1 MTASPLSAALPI
13 STSRD
18 VTLGVVLMLIFAA
31 FAPIIDV
38 FAKLAAAEV
47 PAAEITLGRFV
58 TQTLL
63 LTPIVIW
70 RGALAR
76 VSLRDAGLH
85 GLRGVLMAMATVFF
99 FAALKYMPIA
109 DAIAIF
115 FVEPMIVTVLS
126 GLLLGEP
133 VGWRRYAAAAVG
145 FGGAMLVIQPS
156 FVELGWTSALPLG
169 TAFCFAFYLIL
180 TRMLAPRVDPF
191 AMQAYSGVAGAAFIG
206 VVLWW
211 AEGSGLSAFDP
222 IWPSTRAF
230 WLMFGVGVAATIAH
244 LFLVYAFRYA
254 PASVIAP
261 LQYLEIVS
269 ATLFGYWIFGDF
281 PAPLKWVGIA
291 IVIGSGLFIIARER
305 RASRQNK
312 TTQLPEL

>member
-1 MTASPLSAALPI
+1 MTTPPPLAATPVAPHTAAPAR
-13 STSRD
+13 STRHD
-18 VTLGVVLMLIFAA
+18 VTLGVIFMVT
-31 FAPIIDV
+31 FTMCGPVIDV
-38 FAKLAAAEV
+38 FAKLATTEI
-47 PAAEITLGRFV
+47 PAAQITLGRFV

-63 LTPIVIW
+63 LLPIVLW
-70 RGALAR
+70 RGALQA
-76 VSLRDAGLH
+76 VPPQDALLH
-85 GLRGVLMAMATVFF
+85 GLRGVLMAVATVFF

-133 VGWRRYAAAAVG
+133 VGWRRYAASAVG
-145 FGGAMLVIQPS
+145 FGGALLVIQPS
-156 FVELGWTSALPLG
+156 FVDLGWTAALPLG

-191 AMQAYSGVAGAAFIG
+191 AMQAYSGLAGAVFIG
-206 VVLWW
+206 LVLW
-211 AEGSGLSAFDP
+211 AADGSGLTAFDP
-222 IWPSTRAF
+222 VWPSTRAL
-230 WLMFGVGVAATIAH
+230 WLMFAVGAAATVAH
-244 LFLVYAFRYA
+244 LFLVYAFRFA

-269 ATLFGYWIFGDF
+269 ATALGFWVFGDF
-281 PAPLKWVGIA
+281 PAPLKWLGIA

-305 RASRQNK
+305 RAAK
-312 TTQLPEL
+312 T